1 MFIKPCPPALAVVP
15 SSEVEVETL
24 PKTAGLVKFTT
35 VLGAER
41 LNHLKGFWKS
51 KRKVAVSRSLIGQSL
66 EAENWVSMKRCRS
79 KVLRAALPWVKA
91 AG

>member
-1 MFIKPCPPALAVVP
+1 MFIRPCPPALAVVP

-41 LNHLKGFWKS
+41 LNHLRGFWKS
-51 KRKVAVSRSLIGQSL
+51 KRKVAVSRSLILYSAV
-66 EAENWVSMKRCRS
+66 EAP
-79 KVLRAALPWVKA
+79 LRGGRRWN
-91 AG
+91 